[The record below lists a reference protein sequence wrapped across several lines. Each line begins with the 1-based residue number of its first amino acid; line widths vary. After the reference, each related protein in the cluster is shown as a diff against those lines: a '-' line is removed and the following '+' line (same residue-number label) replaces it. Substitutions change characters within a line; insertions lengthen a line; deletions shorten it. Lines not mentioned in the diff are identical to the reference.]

1 MTDSYY
7 IRVRRRVPASVTRNR
22 HKKDGTLVAPY
33 TVKAYEQPACVI
45 PDRRTWKFCPTCSG
59 WPKHWRLYCS
69 GCGGREKVPYTD
81 MEQQHARSTDPEI

>member
-7 IRVRRRVPASVTRNR
+7 IRVRRRVSAFVTRNR
-22 HKKDGTLVAPY
+22 YKKDGTLVAPY
-33 TVKAYEQPACVI
+33 SVKAHMQPACII
-45 PDRRTWKFCPTCSG
+45 PCRRTTMFCPTCSG
-59 WPKHWRLYCS
+59 WPKRSRKYCS